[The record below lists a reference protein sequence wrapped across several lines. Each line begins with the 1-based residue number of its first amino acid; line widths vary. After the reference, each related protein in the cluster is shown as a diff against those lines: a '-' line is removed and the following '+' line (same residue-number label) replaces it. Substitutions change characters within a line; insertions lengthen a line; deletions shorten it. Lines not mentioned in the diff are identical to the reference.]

1 MTALFYLISL
11 LYFGKL
17 HSDIAWLTYCV
28 LPPFCKNGVG
38 GRFQER
44 AGAGV
49 EPLTKFSKGGDLTWT
64 RFLERSY
71 NIYIKNKLKSKIS
84 NEKKS

>member
-28 LPPFCKNGVG
+28 LPPFCKNGVEGEGGGTGG
-38 GRFQER
+38 GR
-44 AGAGV
+44 G
-49 EPLTKFSKGGDLTWT
+49 
-64 RFLERSY
+64 
-71 NIYIKNKLKSKIS
+71 
-84 NEKKS
+84 